1 MKAEMFDVW
10 LKNSPDASWT
20 DLAAAV
26 KDQDTVSSDIA
37 DSPPGNKINVE
48 HNTFNNKDNNYIY
61 FLLLTYMCLYFIDI
75 SPHTV
80 LDPVSNLKGVS
91 KPVSSVN
98 TPDNVLPTT
107 CWQQIRN
114 SLVQFIILL
123 CTNCRAWA
131 SIIVIIAAI
140 SLFFYQY

>member
-1 MKAEMFDVW
+1 MSLF
-10 LKNSPDASWT
+10 
-20 DLAAAV
+20 
-26 KDQDTVSSDIA
+26 
-37 DSPPGNKINVE
+37 
-48 HNTFNNKDNNYIY
+48 YIE
-61 FLLLTYMCLYFIDI
+61 I
-75 SPHTV
+75 SPRTV
-80 LDPVSNLKGVS
+80 LDPVSNLEGVS

-98 TPDNVLPTT
+98 TPDNVPPTT

-131 SIIVIIAAI
+131 SIIVIFAAI